1 MTMELWTAASPNGW
15 KVSIMLEELK
25 EAGIELPEVEVKKLS
40 LMDGDQFS
48 DEFTAVSPN
57 QKIPGLVD
65 GNVRMMESCAILQYL
80 GEKFPSPL
88 LPDGDMRWQVISWLT
103 WQAACHGPTLGN
115 KLSYTRY
122 MEDVPAEQKSH
133 PLTRFNNEAQRLY
146 RVLDKQLEGQD
157 FICGDQFTIADIA
170 IYPWVR
176 AWKWQKVDITGHDNV
191 VAWLERVSAR
201 PGVERGVKYCV
212 PPEEAHQWSEERKRE
227 TARAGANIASNA
239 NIESAGK

>member
-1 MTMELWTAASPNGW
+1 MEMELWTAASPNGW

-25 EAGIELPEVEVKKLS
+25 EAGIELPEVEVKNLS

-48 DEFTAVSPN
+48 DEFTAVNPN

-65 GNVRMMESCAILQYL
+65 GDVRI
-80 GEKFPSPL
+80 
-88 LPDGDMRWQVISWLT
+88 
-103 WQAACHGPTLGN
+103 
-115 KLSYTRY
+115 

-146 RVLDKQLEGQD
+146 RVLNKQLEGQD
-157 FICGDQFTIADIA
+157 YVCGDQSTIADIA

-176 AWKWQKVDITGHDNV
+176 AWKWQKVDITGHHNV
-191 VAWLERVSAR
+191 MAWLERVRAR

-212 PPEEAHQWSEERKRE
+212 PPEEAHQWSEERKRQV
-227 TARAGANIASNA
+227 ARAGATIASNA
-239 NIESAGK
+239 NIQSAGK

>member
-1 MTMELWTAASPNGW
+1 MDLWTAASPNGW

-25 EAGIELPEVEVKKLS
+25 EAGIELPEVEVKNLS

-48 DEFTAVSPN
+48 DEFTAVNPN

-65 GNVRMMESCAILQYL
+65 GDVRIMESCAILQYL

-88 LPDGDMRWQVISWLT
+88 LPDGDMRWQVVSWLT
-103 WQAACHGPTLGN
+103 WQAAGLGPTLGN

-146 RVLDKQLEGQD
+146 RVLNKQLEGQD
-157 FICGDQFTIADIA
+157 YVCGDQFTIADIA

-176 AWKWQKVDITGHDNV
+176 AWKWQKVDITGHHNV
-191 VAWLERVSAR
+191 MAWLERVRAR

-212 PPEEAHQWSEERKRE
+212 PPEEAHQWSEERKRQV
-227 TARAGANIASNA
+227 ARAGATIASNA
-239 NIESAGK
+239 NIQSAGK